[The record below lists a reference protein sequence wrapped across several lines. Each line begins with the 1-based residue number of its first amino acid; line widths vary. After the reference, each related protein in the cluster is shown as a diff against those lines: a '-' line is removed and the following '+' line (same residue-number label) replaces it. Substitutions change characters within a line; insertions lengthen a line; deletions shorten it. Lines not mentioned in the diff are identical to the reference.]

1 MLKFNE
7 ITQDDKDWIENNED
21 YFTKN
26 ITLPNE
32 FLNRLVE
39 VNGRIRG
46 QIEYLHGC
54 GRCVKN
60 MLEFVRAQYENQK

>member
-1 MLKFNE
+1 MLKLNQ
-7 ITQDDKDWIENNED
+7 ITQDDKDWIETNKD

-39 VNGRIRG
+39 VNGRIKG
-46 QIEYLHGC
+46 QIEYLQGC

-60 MLEFVRAQYENQK
+60 MLEFVWAQYNNQK